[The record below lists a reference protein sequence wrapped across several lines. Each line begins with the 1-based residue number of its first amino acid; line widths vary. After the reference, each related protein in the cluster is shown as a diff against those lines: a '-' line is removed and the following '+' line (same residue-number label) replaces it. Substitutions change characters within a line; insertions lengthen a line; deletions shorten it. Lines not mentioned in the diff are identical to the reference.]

1 MSTALHR
8 GNAVAFI
15 NACSFV
21 LVGKKNYVTGSA
33 REAGA
38 AAELAASCKEE
49 KLPALG
55 VPVCTHRGRNL

>member
-21 LVGKKNYVTGSA
+21 LVGKKNVTGSS

-38 AAELAASCKEE
+38 AAELAASRKEE